1 MTNRD
6 LQRANSAVLP
16 GHAPTLRP
24 PTLCRGTTLRA
35 DAVTP
40 HQAVGGSVRT
50 RPPSGSTL
58 CEQDVSDS
66 VVACH

>member
-1 MTNRD
+1 MTDRD
-6 LQRANSAVLP
+6 LRRANSAVLP
-16 GHAPTLRP
+16 GRAPTVRP

-40 HQAVGGSVRT
+40 NQTVGGSVRT
-50 RPPSGSTL
+50 WPPSGSIL
-58 CEQDVSDS
+58 CEQDVRDG

>member
-6 LQRANSAVLP
+6 LRRANSAVLP
-16 GHAPTLRP
+16 GRA

-40 HQAVGGSVRT
+40 NQTVGGSVHT
-50 RPPSGSTL
+50 WPPSGSTL
-58 CEQDVSDS
+58 CEQDVRDS